1 MNDGANTGHQIYDI
15 TLPSVGIRM
24 AIAVVAVVP
33 IMVVYP
39 FIQKSFVKG
48 IVIGGVKG

>member
-1 MNDGANTGHQIYDI
+1 MG
-15 TLPSVGIRM
+15 TLPSVSIRM
-24 AIAVVAVVP
+24 AIAVVAVIPVM
-33 IMVVYP
+33 IVYP